1 LASKSLKVFSIKVG
15 NQISLYINVG
25 CNSKLKDLV
34 FLLANCNAG
43 RTTKNLLCK
52 VILVLWVVPC
62 KAYSYTVMSILY
74 FSSTLYMFCALTGE
88 AKGSI
93 ANEGKPIVA
102 LEIKNPVISI
112 YDTATLKKKKVLS
125 SSEAGAHEY
134 VSRKLIFFLP
144 PPSLFQTNVIKM
156 CRYNCV
162 SISMFEDIFTKVEGP
177 KLGNSRI

>member
-25 CNSKLKDLV
+25 CNSKLKDLL

-52 VILVLWVVPC
+52 VISVLWVVPC
-62 KAYSYTVMSILY
+62 KAYSYTVMSISY

-112 YDTATLKKKKVLS
+112 YDTVTLKKKKVLS
-125 SSEAGAHEY
+125 SSEVGAHEY
-134 VSRKLIFFLP
+134 VSLAFSADGKLVLAQGRKLIFFLP
-144 PPSLFQTNVIKM
+144 PPHFSKPM
-156 CRYNCV
+156 
-162 SISMFEDIFTKVEGP
+162 
-177 KLGNSRI
+177 